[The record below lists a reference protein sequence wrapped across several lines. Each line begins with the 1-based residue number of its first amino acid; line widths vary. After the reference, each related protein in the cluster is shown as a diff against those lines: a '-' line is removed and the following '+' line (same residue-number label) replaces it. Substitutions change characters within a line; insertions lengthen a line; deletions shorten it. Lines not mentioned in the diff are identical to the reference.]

1 MQRMCDVIAEVIPV
15 ITGATRTISESLRQ
29 YLSNIPRKHEI
40 KEIKRITI
48 LGTAHI
54 PRTVLL

>member
-1 MQRMCDVIAEVIPV
+1 MCNVIAEVIPV
-15 ITGATRTISESLRQ
+15 MIGATRTISESLRQ
-29 YLSNIPRKHEI
+29 YLNNIRRKHEI
-40 KEIKRITI
+40 KEIERTAI